1 MEMSALASV
10 FSLSEESHLAVIIF
24 DIDELRL
31 SVILPFRNM
40 KKLLFLA
47 AISAVVMTF
56 ISCSTTSSTKSAP
69 AQDRFA
75 QADTNHD
82 GKLSPQEAADYFV
95 AQIFDSRDLNRDGKL
110 TWDEWNVP
118 GSDRSKAKF
127 DAADT
132 DHDGSLTLEEAKV
145 YARKHGLFK
154 KEFDEADT
162 NHDGYVTK
170 AEAQAYYA
178 SKEGPPR

>member
-1 MEMSALASV
+1 MKRLIL
-10 FSLSEESHLAVIIF
+10 LSTIPV
-24 DIDELRL
+24 
-31 SVILPFRNM
+31 
-40 KKLLFLA
+40 A
-47 AISAVVMTF
+47 AMAF
-56 ISCSTTSSTKSAP
+56 ASCSTTSKTP
-69 AQDRFA
+69 ATPDRFA

-82 GKLSPQEAADYFV
+82 GKLSPVEANNYFV
-95 AQIFDSRDLNRDGKL
+95 TKIFDSRDLNHDGKL

-118 GSDRSKAKF
+118 GAGRSKAKF

-132 DHDGSLTLEEAKV
+132 NKDGSLSLEEAEA
-145 YARKHGLFK
+145 YALKHGLFK
-154 KEFDEADT
+154 KEFEEADT